1 MWPMDPDGEMTARE
15 RETRATKDIGMGHT
29 LATKLYFVKSL

>member
-1 MWPMDPDGEMTARE
+1 MDPDGEMAARE